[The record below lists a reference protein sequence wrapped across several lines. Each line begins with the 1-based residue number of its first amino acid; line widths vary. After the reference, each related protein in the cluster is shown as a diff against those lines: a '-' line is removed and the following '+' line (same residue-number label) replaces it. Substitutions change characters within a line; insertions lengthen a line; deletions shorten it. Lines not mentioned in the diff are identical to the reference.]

1 MGGRAVKLGG
11 MFRPG
16 MRAYFIPLLAGV
28 ALTASAF
35 LPWVVVGDVAL
46 EGIPDVA
53 ALWVA
58 GLGVVAAVLATLSLI
73 TRKNSRHP
81 LLLIGLVS
89 LGIMFLSWRI
99 MPRAAGERALTVSQ
113 AFAIVENRPM
123 GAAPTALVGSGIYL
137 GLAASGVLVVF
148 GLTIVIKRAAQPYIV
163 VEPDD
168 DV

>member
-28 ALTASAF
+28 ALTFSAF
-35 LPWVVVGDVAL
+35 LPWVIVGDVSL

-53 ALWVA
+53 ALWIA
-58 GLGVVAAVLATLSLI
+58 GLGVLAAVLATLSLI

-89 LGIMFLSWRI
+89 LGITFLSWRI
-99 MPRAAGERALTVSQ
+99 MPRAAGERALTVAQ

-123 GAAPTALVGSGIYL
+123 GAAPAALVGSGLYL
-137 GLAASGVLVVF
+137 GLAASGVLVGF
-148 GLTIVIKRAAQPYIV
+148 GLTIVIKRAAQPYVV

>member
-1 MGGRAVKLGG
+1 MKLGG

-16 MRAYFIPLLAGV
+16 MRAYFIPLFAGV
-28 ALTASAF
+28 ALAVSAF

-53 ALWVA
+53 ALWIA
-58 GLGVVAAVLATLSLI
+58 GLGVLAAVLATLSLI

-123 GAAPTALVGSGIYL
+123 GAAPTALVGNGIYL
-137 GLAASGVLVVF
+137 GLAASGVLVLF
-148 GLTIVIKRAAQPYIV
+148 GLTIVIKRATQPYVV

>member
-1 MGGRAVKLGG
+1 MTVGG

-16 MRAYFIPLLAGV
+16 MRAYFIPLAAGI
-28 ALTASAF
+28 ALTVSAF
-35 LPWVVVGDVAL
+35 LPWVIVGDVAL
-46 EGIPDVA
+46 EGIPDAA

-58 GLGVVAAVLATLSLI
+58 GLGVIAAVLATLSLI

-89 LGIMFLSWRI
+89 LGITFLSWRI
-99 MPRAAGERALTVSQ
+99 MPRAAGERALTVAQ

-123 GAAPTALVGSGIYL
+123 GAPPTALVGSGIYL
-137 GLAASGVLVVF
+137 GLAASSVLVFF
-148 GLTIVIKRAAQPYIV
+148 GLTIVIRRAAQPYVV

>member
-1 MGGRAVKLGG
+1 MKLGG

-28 ALTASAF
+28 ALTVSAF

-58 GLGVVAAVLATLSLI
+58 GLGVLAAVLATLSLI

-81 LLLIGLVS
+81 LLLIGLMS

-123 GAAPTALVGSGIYL
+123 GAAPTALVGNGIYL
-137 GLAASGVLVVF
+137 GLAASGVLVLF
-148 GLTIVIKRAAQPYIV
+148 GLTIVIKRAAQPYVV
-163 VEPDD
+163 VEADD

>member
-1 MGGRAVKLGG
+1 VTVGG

-16 MRAYFIPLLAGV
+16 MRAYFIPLAAGI
-28 ALTASAF
+28 ALTVSAF
-35 LPWVVVGDVAL
+35 LPWVIVGDVAL
-46 EGIPDVA
+46 EGIPDAA

-58 GLGVVAAVLATLSLI
+58 GLGVIAAVLATLSLI

-89 LGIMFLSWRI
+89 LGITFLSWRI
-99 MPRAAGERALTVSQ
+99 MPRAAGERALTVAQ

-123 GAAPTALVGSGIYL
+123 GAPPTALVGSGIYL
-137 GLAASGVLVVF
+137 GLAASSVLVFF
-148 GLTIVIKRAAQPYIV
+148 GLTIVIKRAAQPYVV

>member
-1 MGGRAVKLGG
+1 MGGRAVTVGG

-16 MRAYFIPLLAGV
+16 MRAYFIPLAAGI
-28 ALTASAF
+28 ALTVSAF
-35 LPWVVVGDVAL
+35 LPWVIVGDVAL
-46 EGIPDVA
+46 EGIPDAA

-58 GLGVVAAVLATLSLI
+58 GLGVIAAVLATLSLI

-89 LGIMFLSWRI
+89 LGITFLSWRI
-99 MPRAAGERALTVSQ
+99 MPRAAGERALTVAQ

-123 GAAPTALVGSGIYL
+123 GAPPTALVGSGIYL
-137 GLAASGVLVVF
+137 GLAASSVLVFF
-148 GLTIVIKRAAQPYIV
+148 GLTIVIKRAAQPYVV

>member
-28 ALTASAF
+28 ALTVSAF
-35 LPWVVVGDVAL
+35 LPWVIVGDVSL

-53 ALWVA
+53 ALWIA
-58 GLGVVAAVLATLSLI
+58 GLGVLAAVLATLSLI

-89 LGIMFLSWRI
+89 LGITFLSWRI
-99 MPRAAGERALTVSQ
+99 MPRAAGERALTVAQ

-123 GAAPTALVGSGIYL
+123 GAAPTALVGSGLYL
-137 GLAASGVLVVF
+137 GLAASGVLVGF
-148 GLTIVIKRAAQPYIV
+148 GLTIVIKRAAQPYVV

>member
-1 MGGRAVKLGG
+1 MSLGG

-16 MRAYFIPLLAGV
+16 MRAYIVPLLAGV
-28 ALTASAF
+28 ALAVSAF
-35 LPWVVVGDVAL
+35 LPWVIVGEVAFK
-46 EGIPDVA
+46 GVPDVP
-53 ALWVA
+53 ALWIA
-58 GLGVVAAVLATLSLI
+58 GLGVLAAVVATLSLI

-99 MPRAAGERALTVSQ
+99 MPRTAGERALTVSQ
-113 AFAIVENRPM
+113 AFAIVENTPM

-137 GLAASGVLVVF
+137 GLAASGVLVFF
-148 GLTIVIKRAAQPYIV
+148 GLTIVIKRAARPYVV